1 MYICMEE
8 AYKIMAEIK
17 KKVLIVVVGP
27 TGVGKTKLNIA
38 LARHYGTDVINA
50 DSRQMFKELKIGTE
64 APTTEEMCGVH
75 HYFVGN
81 LSVRDY
87 YSASRFE
94 TDVLELLEKIFEGS
108 DIALMSGGSMMYI
121 DAVCD
126 GIDDIPTVDNTTRE
140 EVKRMLNEQGLDVL
154 VEKLK
159 KLDPEHWA
167 EVDKKNW
174 RRVCHALEICLM
186 TGKTYSSFRKKE
198 QKMRAFE
205 IIKIGLNRP
214 REEMYE
220 RINERVWAMVDA
232 GLEAEARRMY
242 SFRTL
247 NALNTVG
254 YKEIFS
260 FFDGEIS
267 EDEAIRQIQ
276 SNTRRY
282 MRKQLTWLK
291 RDDRIKWFEP
301 EDEGAII
308 NYIDRCIARQN

>member
-1 MYICMEE
+1 MAE
-8 AYKIMAEIK
+8 AYEIMAEIK

-50 DSRQMFKELKIGTE
+50 DSRQMFKELKIGTA
-64 APTTEEMCGVH
+64 APTAEEMCGVH
-75 HYFVGN
+75 HYFAGN

-94 TDVLELLEKIFEGS
+94 NDVLELLEKIFERS

-198 QKMRAFE
+198 QKIRAFE

-220 RINERVWAMVDA
+220 RINERVWAMIDA

-267 EDEAIRQIQ
+267 KDEAIRQIQ

-308 NYIDRCIARQN
+308 NYIDRCIARQD

>member
-1 MYICMEE
+1 
-8 AYKIMAEIK
+8 MAEIK

-50 DSRQMFKELKIGTE
+50 DSRQMFKELKIGTA
-64 APTTEEMCGVH
+64 APTTGEMCGVH

-94 TDVLELLEKIFEGS
+94 NDVLELLEKIFKRT

-267 EDEAIRQIQ
+267 KDEAIRQIQ

-301 EDEGAII
+301 EDEGAIV
-308 NYIDRCIARQN
+308 NYIDRCIARQD

>member
-1 MYICMEE
+1 MYICMVE

-50 DSRQMFKELKIGTE
+50 DSRQMFKELKIGTA
-64 APTTEEMCGVH
+64 APTAEEMCGVH

-94 TDVLELLEKIFEGS
+94 NDVLELLEKIFERS

-167 EVDKKNW
+167 KVDKKNW

-186 TGKTYSSFRKKE
+186 TGKTYSSFRKRE
-198 QKMRAFE
+198 QKMRGFE

-267 EDEAIRQIQ
+267 KDEAIRQIQ

-301 EDEGAII
+301 EDEGAIV
-308 NYIDRCIARQN
+308 NYIDRCIARQD

>member
-1 MYICMEE
+1 MYICMVE

-50 DSRQMFKELKIGTE
+50 DSRQMFKELKIGTA
-64 APTTEEMCGVH
+64 APTAEEMCGVH
-75 HYFVGN
+75 HYFVRN

-94 TDVLELLEKIFEGS
+94 NDVLELLEKIFERS

-186 TGKTYSSFRKKE
+186 TGKTYSSFRKRE
-198 QKMRAFE
+198 QKMRGFE

-267 EDEAIRQIQ
+267 KDEAIRQIQ

-308 NYIDRCIARQN
+308 NYIDRCIARQD

>member
-8 AYKIMAEIK
+8 AYKIMVEIK

-50 DSRQMFKELKIGTE
+50 DSRQMFKELKIGTA
-64 APTTEEMCGVH
+64 APTSEEMCGVH

-94 TDVLELLEKIFEGS
+94 NDVLELLEKIFERS

-167 EVDKKNW
+167 EVDKRNW
-174 RRVCHALEICLM
+174 RRVCHAWR
-186 TGKTYSSFRKKE
+186 F
-198 QKMRAFE
+198 
-205 IIKIGLNRP
+205 
-214 REEMYE
+214 
-220 RINERVWAMVDA
+220 V
-232 GLEAEARRMY
+232 
-242 SFRTL
+242 
-247 NALNTVG
+247 
-254 YKEIFS
+254 
-260 FFDGEIS
+260 
-267 EDEAIRQIQ
+267 
-276 SNTRRY
+276 
-282 MRKQLTWLK
+282 
-291 RDDRIKWFEP
+291 
-301 EDEGAII
+301 
-308 NYIDRCIARQN
+308 

>member
-1 MYICMEE
+1 MEE

-50 DSRQMFKELKIGTE
+50 DSRQMFKELKIGTA
-64 APTTEEMCGVH
+64 APTTGEMCGVH

-94 TDVLELLEKIFEGS
+94 NDVLELLEKIFKRT

-267 EDEAIRQIQ
+267 KDEAIRQIQ

-301 EDEGAII
+301 EDEGAIV
-308 NYIDRCIARQN
+308 NYIDRCIARQD

>member
-1 MYICMEE
+1 MYICMVE

-50 DSRQMFKELKIGTE
+50 DSRQMFKELKIGTA
-64 APTTEEMCGVH
+64 APMAEEMCGVH

-94 TDVLELLEKIFEGS
+94 NDVLELLEKIFERS

-186 TGKTYSSFRKKE
+186 TGKTYSSFRKKK

-267 EDEAIRQIQ
+267 KDEAIRQIQ

-291 RDDRIKWFEP
+291 HDDRIKWFEP
-301 EDEGAII
+301 EDEGAIV
-308 NYIDRCIARQN
+308 NYIDRCIARQD